1 MTSRILLGAS
11 PLLVIFTRS
20 VNVVSAQIT
29 DKDLSLGPVPPEQI
43 QLPSNP
49 LARWVADHHLRFFG
63 WVNGGYT

>member
-1 MTSRILLGAS
+1 MTSRIVLAAI
-11 PLLVIFTRS
+11 PVLVTFTLS
-20 VNVVSAQIT
+20 VHVISAQST
-29 DKDLSLGPVPPEQI
+29 DKDPSLGPVPPEQI